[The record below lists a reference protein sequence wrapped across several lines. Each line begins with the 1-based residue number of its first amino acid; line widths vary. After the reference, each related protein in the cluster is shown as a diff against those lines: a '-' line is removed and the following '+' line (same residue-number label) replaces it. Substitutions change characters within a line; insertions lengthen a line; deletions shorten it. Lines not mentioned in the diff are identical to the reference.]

1 MFAVALAGCGDNN
14 SYQPPPPAEVTVQKP
29 TARNVT
35 LYAELTGST
44 QASRKVDLVA
54 RVAGFLDKVEYN
66 DGDKV
71 AKDQTL
77 FVIERAPYQ
86 NSLAIAEAAQ
96 AQQQAQLTQA
106 ESDLARQST
115 LNQRQVAAEATLEST
130 RTRRDAAAAALAQA
144 KGQAEQARINLSYT
158 EVKAPFDGIVSA
170 RLVDPGAL
178 VGGSGPTKLATITQI
193 DPIYVTFSFN
203 EQQVVRIRRAIRD
216 QGLTFKELGPIPV
229 EVGLQTED
237 GYPHR
242 AQIDYVAPEVDP
254 TTGTLAVRAVVENA
268 NTLMLPGL
276 FVRVRVPV
284 QRDVP
289 ALLVPEAALGNDQQ
303 GRYLLVVNA
312 RNVVEQRPVETGD
325 AIGGGLRIVRSG
337 LLPEERVIVSGTQR
351 AVPGNTVR
359 PIESVAIATP

>member
-1 MFAVALAGCGDNN
+1 M
-14 SYQPPPPAEVTVQKP
+14 
-29 TARNVT
+29 
-35 LYAELTGST
+35 
-44 QASRKVDLVA
+44 
-54 RVAGFLDKVEYN
+54 
-66 DGDKV
+66 
-71 AKDQTL
+71 
-77 FVIERAPYQ
+77 
-86 NSLAIAEAAQ
+86 
-96 AQQQAQLTQA
+96 
-106 ESDLARQST
+106 
-115 LNQRQVAAEATLEST
+115 
-130 RTRRDAAAAALAQA
+130 
-144 KGQAEQARINLSYT
+144 
-158 EVKAPFDGIVSA
+158 
-170 RLVDPGAL
+170 
-178 VGGSGPTKLATITQI
+178 
-193 DPIYVTFSFN
+193 TFSFN

-325 AIGGGLRIVRSG
+325 AIGGEIG
-337 LLPEERVIVSGTQR
+337 R
-351 AVPGNTVR
+351 AHV
-359 PIESVAIATP
+359 

>member
-1 MFAVALAGCGDNN
+1 MCSSDL
-14 SYQPPPPAEVTVQKP
+14 
-29 TARNVT
+29 
-35 LYAELTGST
+35 GST